1 MFRHLIGTEDSP
13 DSHKFLLSDKMKSK
27 NVLFLFRKFMIIWL
41 FSNFFQGRKK
51 CFKLQKEW
59 RESSPA
65 KKWKYISSSVDCN
78 LLQPKTFLEM
88 CWRIFFY
95 SLQEFWPWCYFLQ
108 QKYWFKWNECFFIII
123 ILYSYSV
130 DYYEEKTQKFINWY
144 IFYNHKSALMKMII
158 YKILTINYE

>member
-27 NVLFLFRKFMIIWL
+27 NLLFCSENLWL
-41 FSNFFQGRKK
+41 FDFFPILVRVEKNASNFKK
-51 CFKLQKEW
+51 SEERVLRQ
-59 RESSPA
+59 

-88 CWRIFFY
+88 CWRIFFFTLFKNFDHGVIFY
-95 SLQEFWPWCYFLQ
+95 V
-108 QKYWFKWNECFFIII
+108 FKWYECFFIII

-158 YKILTINYE
+158 YKILTIYY